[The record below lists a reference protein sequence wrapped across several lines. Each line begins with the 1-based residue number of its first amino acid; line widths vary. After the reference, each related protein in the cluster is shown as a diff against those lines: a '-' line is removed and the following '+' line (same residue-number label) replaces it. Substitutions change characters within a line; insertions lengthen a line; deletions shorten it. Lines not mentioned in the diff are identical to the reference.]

1 MYTCGPGD
9 GCRLDRRIPAP
20 VLQIGDTS
28 RRSAGPDGPR
38 GYTRGGSRPGPRRY
52 TRSGS
57 RPDRRRTLPHT
68 AGPSVYAKWEHLEA
82 TPFSAIPDRRAQPS
96 TPAGAVRQPRPADRN
111 RRGGRASLQDGRS
124 GLAMTPAT
132 SAPSTGAQVWRDR
145 TPHGRRG
152 VGGAT
157 PIGPA
162 DFPAAVPRVL
172 DRCRACAQDGARR
185 PSARPRRP
193 RRVQGWT
200 RDPAAGL
207 PPGKPDLAREV

>member
-96 TPAGAVRQPRPADRN
+96 GATVGLRRSGPPAPTRRPQPTRRTGKPSGWAVRPGDDPGDLGAEHRGAGVAGPYPARPSRC
-111 RRGGRASLQDGRS
+111 
-124 GLAMTPAT
+124 
-132 SAPSTGAQVWRDR
+132 
-145 TPHGRRG
+145 GRRD
-152 VGGAT
+152 
-157 PIGPA
+157 PH
-162 DFPAAVPRVL
+162 
-172 DRCRACAQDGARR
+172 
-185 PSARPRRP
+185 RPRRLP
-193 RRVQGWT
+193 RRRT
-200 RDPAAGL
+200 ASAGPVSRVCAGRCAQTL
-207 PPGKPDLAREV
+207 GPPPPPPTCPRLDT